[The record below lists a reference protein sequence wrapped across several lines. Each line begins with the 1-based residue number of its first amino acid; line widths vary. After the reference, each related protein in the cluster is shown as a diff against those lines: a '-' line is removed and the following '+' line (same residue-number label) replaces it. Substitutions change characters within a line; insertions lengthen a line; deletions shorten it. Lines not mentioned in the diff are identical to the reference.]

1 MRERYVALFRGI
13 NVGKAKRIAMA
24 DLRALLESLG
34 YSHVRTLL
42 NSGNAVFD
50 GTKATTTKH
59 AERIQATVLAEL
71 GVDAMVIVKSAADV
85 NAAIDGNTLREI
97 ATDPSRL
104 LIAFAKDAP
113 SLAALQSMAEA
124 QWGTE
129 LIHVGQHAAYVWCA
143 NGILDSKVAVA
154 VLKNLARSGTTRNAA
169 TVEKIQALMQG
180 AD

>member
-34 YSHVRTLL
+34 YTRVRTLL

-50 GTKATTTKH
+50 GPKAVTTKH
-59 AERIQATVLAEL
+59 AQRIQAAVLAEL
-71 GVDAMVIVKSAADV
+71 SVDALVIVKSAADID
-85 NAAIDGNTLREI
+85 AAIDGNTLRDI

-104 LIAFAKDAP
+104 LVAFTKDAT
-113 SLAALQSMAEA
+113 SLAALQSMLDAE
-124 QWGTE
+124 WGAE
-129 LIHVGQHAAYVWCA
+129 VVHVGKQAAYVWCA

-154 VLKNLARSGTTRNAA
+154 VLKNLAQCGTTRSAS
-169 TVEKIQALMQG
+169 TVEKIQVLMQA

>member
-1 MRERYVALFRGI
+1 MPERYVALFRGI
-13 NVGKAKRIAMA
+13 NVGKAKRIALG

-34 YSHVRTLL
+34 YTRVRTLL

-50 GTKATTTKH
+50 GPKVATAKH
-59 AERIQATVLAEL
+59 AQRIQTAVLAEL
-71 GVDAMVIVKSAADV
+71 GVDALVIVKSAADID
-85 NAAIDGNTLREI
+85 AAIDGNTLRDT

-113 SLAALQSMAEA
+113 SLAALQSMADA
-124 QWGTE
+124 GWGAE
-129 LIHVGQHAAYVWCA
+129 LIHVGQHAAYVWCT

-154 VLKNLARSGTTRNAA
+154 VLKNLAQCGTTRNAS
-169 TVEKIQALMQG
+169 TVEKIQVLMQA

>member
-1 MRERYVALFRGI
+1 MPDRYVALFRGI

-34 YSHVRTLL
+34 YTRVRTLL

-50 GTKATTTKH
+50 GATAATTKH
-59 AERIQATVLAEL
+59 AQRIQAAVLAEL
-71 GVDAMVIVKSAADV
+71 SVDALVIVKSAADIH
-85 NAAIDGNTLREI
+85 AAIDGNTLRDI

-104 LIAFAKDAP
+104 IVAFTKDAT
-113 SLAALQSMAEA
+113 SLAALQSMADTEG
-124 QWGTE
+124 GTE
-129 LIHVGQHAAYVWCA
+129 AVHVGKHAAYVWCA

-154 VLKNLARSGTTRNAA
+154 VLKNLAQSGTTRNAS
-169 TVEKIQALMQG
+169 TVEKIRVLMQD